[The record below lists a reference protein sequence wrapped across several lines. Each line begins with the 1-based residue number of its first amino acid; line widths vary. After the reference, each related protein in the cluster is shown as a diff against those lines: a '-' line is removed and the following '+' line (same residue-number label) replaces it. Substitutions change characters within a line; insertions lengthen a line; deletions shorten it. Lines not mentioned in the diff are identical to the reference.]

1 MNYRKFALQ
10 RMSNGPDT
18 DSDEYKRMLRNS
30 YGRRYNR
37 RTSGD
42 LFLFGRPDRAPIFGR
57 GPRVRAPMRLR
68 VPMSF
73 DPVSGETT
81 YGQRY

>member
-1 MNYRKFALQ
+1 MNPLLMALG
-10 RMSNGPDT
+10 MMAGGSGMDEE
-18 DSDEYKRMLRNS
+18 EYKRMLRNS

-42 LFLFGRPDRAPIFGR
+42 VRMFGPRGGAPLFGR
-57 GPRVRAPMRLR
+57 GPRVLTWVTRP

-81 YGQRY
+81 FGQRF